1 MPSSIESQ
9 YGPMLC
15 NGFGL
20 KKNIFV
26 VVEYITLL

>member
-9 YGPMLC
+9 YGPMFY
-15 NGFGL
+15 NGFRL